1 MLCSRCGKNE
11 AKITVE
17 YATEMGKVTEYFCES
32 CFEKRRSPAGENSS
46 APVEGAAFS
55 AANAAAA
62 RQETQ
67 RAARCPFCG
76 NTMEDYLHSGL
87 VGCAECYQVFAAELV
102 PYIVRLQGGD
112 EHCGKRPSSDPKYEA
127 AASLREILQ
136 MLEDIKKQGKS
147 GRAASDEGR
156 AARLKSKAEELKLLL
171 FGDDEEE

>member
-156 AARLKSKAEELKLLL
+156 ESRLKSKAEELKLLL